1 MRPHH
6 FDDPVHFNY
15 TVILNPIHHLEPH
28 KCYSKTIKAKRI
40 RLHFVLFL
48 ILTKDHKCQIV
59 ITIYTLCIFNCP
71 LKFFF

>member
-1 MRPHH
+1 MRLHH
-6 FDDPVHFNY
+6 FDGPVHINY

-48 ILTKDHKCQIV
+48 ILTEDHKCPIV
-59 ITIYTLCIFNCP
+59 VRLTLYAF
-71 LKFFF
+71 LTVL